1 MHFKWHQIFWNTLY
15 VLSITYYFTII
26 VAEGLISYV
35 NVSLEKVFH
44 IMKCACRTDEYFD
57 RVAQDLEAFAHH
69 AGRKTIDERDA
80 ELLLKRY
87 SVPVFIL
94 LIFILFLMYE

>member
-1 MHFKWHQIFWNTLY
+1 M
-15 VLSITYYFTII
+15 
-26 VAEGLISYV
+26 VAECLIPDV
-35 NVSLEKVFH
+35 NVSVEKVCH
-44 IMKCACRTDEYFD
+44 MKFVCRTDEYFD

-87 SVPVFIL
+87 SVPVYII
-94 LIFILFLMYE
+94 LIFILFLMYEYY

>member
-1 MHFKWHQIFWNTLY
+1 M
-15 VLSITYYFTII
+15 
-26 VAEGLISYV
+26 VAECLIPDVYI
-35 NVSLEKVFH
+35 SLEKVCH
-44 IMKCACRTDEYFD
+44 ITKFVCRTDEYFD

-87 SVPVFIL
+87 SVHVYII

>member
-1 MHFKWHQIFWNTLY
+1 M
-15 VLSITYYFTII
+15 
-26 VAEGLISYV
+26 VAECLIPDV
-35 NVSLEKVFH
+35 NISLEKVCH
-44 IMKCACRTDEYFD
+44 IMKFVCRTDEYFD

-87 SVPVFIL
+87 SVHVYII